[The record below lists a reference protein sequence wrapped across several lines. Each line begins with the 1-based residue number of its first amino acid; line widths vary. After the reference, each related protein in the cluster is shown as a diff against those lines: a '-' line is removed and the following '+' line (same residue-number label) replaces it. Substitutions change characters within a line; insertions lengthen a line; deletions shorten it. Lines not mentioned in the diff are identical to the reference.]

1 MNFYTQTSYVSSV
14 SFSQKSSIQATDRL
28 MKEMKSIYKSE
39 SYKSG
44 YYTVEPVDDNVY
56 EWNVA
61 LVRYQLR
68 KRIMT

>member
-1 MNFYTQTSYVSSV
+1 M

-61 LVRYQLR
+61 LVRFQLR
-68 KRIMT
+68 NKILQIMI

>member
-1 MNFYTQTSYVSSV
+1 M

-61 LVRYQLR
+61 LVRFQLR
-68 KRIMT
+68 NSIMTQ

>member
-1 MNFYTQTSYVSSV
+1 
-14 SFSQKSSIQATDRL
+14 

-61 LVRYQLR
+61 LVRVQLR
-68 KRIMT
+68 NSMYYVIFFID